1 MPKVKVGEHYFLKTN
16 AHVINEKLYFVK
28 GLEIVLQQVAKG
40 VTQVNFFL
48 FEWLVIVIMF
58 TFIMQLLILSRL
70 FAKIFF

>member
-1 MPKVKVGEHYFLKTN
+1 VGEHYFLKTN

-28 GLEIVLQQVAKG
+28 GPEIVLQQVAKG
-40 VTQVNFFL
+40 VTHVNFFL